1 MALPIQSAP
10 TFFCELPSDGT
21 EVKFRPFLVKEQ
33 RNLLLTK
40 EDPNQKEIT
49 ENIITLLTACTFE
62 KLDIS
67 KLSTFDVEYLF
78 LQVRSKSVGETVK
91 LNLPCQKDDTH
102 PKVELPINLADVSVD
117 KSNMIDNTVMIND
130 EIGMVLKYPTL
141 MESMNISENDESQ
154 LLDVMKKC
162 IVRIFDNEEVHEM
175 METPD
180 SEIESFLD
188 GMTIGQLEK
197 VGAFFTG
204 APNLSHTVT
213 YKCPECETEQ
223 SMTIRGLENFF

>member
-102 PKVELPINLADVSVD
+102 PKVELPINLADISVD
-117 KSNMIDNTVMIND
+117 KSSMIDNTVMIND
-130 EIGMVLKYPTL
+130 EYFRK
-141 MESMNISENDESQ
+141 
-154 LLDVMKKC
+154 
-162 IVRIFDNEEVHEM
+162 R
-175 METPD
+175 
-180 SEIESFLD
+180 
-188 GMTIGQLEK
+188 
-197 VGAFFTG
+197 
-204 APNLSHTVT
+204 
-213 YKCPECETEQ
+213 
-223 SMTIRGLENFF
+223 

>member
-91 LNLPCQKDDTH
+91 LNYL
-102 PKVELPINLADVSVD
+102 L
-117 KSNMIDNTVMIND
+117 
-130 EIGMVLKYPTL
+130 TL
-141 MESMNISENDESQ
+141 Q
-154 LLDVMKKC
+154 
-162 IVRIFDNEEVHEM
+162 IF
-175 METPD
+175 
-180 SEIESFLD
+180 L
-188 GMTIGQLEK
+188 
-197 VGAFFTG
+197 
-204 APNLSHTVT
+204 
-213 YKCPECETEQ
+213 
-223 SMTIRGLENFF
+223 

>member
-102 PKVELPINLADVSVD
+102 PKVELPINLADISVD
-117 KSNMIDNTVMIND
+117 KSSMIDNTVMIND

-188 GMTIGQLEK
+188 GMTIG
-197 VGAFFTG
+197 
-204 APNLSHTVT
+204 N
-213 YKCPECETEQ
+213 
-223 SMTIRGLENFF
+223 

>member
-78 LQVRSKSVGETVK
+78 FKE
-91 LNLPCQKDDTH
+91 
-102 PKVELPINLADVSVD
+102 
-117 KSNMIDNTVMIND
+117 
-130 EIGMVLKYPTL
+130 YTL
-141 MESMNISENDESQ
+141 S
-154 LLDVMKKC
+154 LY
-162 IVRIFDNEEVHEM
+162 F
-175 METPD
+175 
-180 SEIESFLD
+180 
-188 GMTIGQLEK
+188 
-197 VGAFFTG
+197 
-204 APNLSHTVT
+204 
-213 YKCPECETEQ
+213 
-223 SMTIRGLENFF
+223 